1 LTVVNAFGRGDGL
14 AGVIAEARKMI
25 EQLQSPD
32 HVAALKITGTLTG
45 DDYDQIIA
53 DVEGRLARHERIG
66 VLLDLVEFRDF
77 TLEAGLKD
85 IRYDLS
91 KLFQLRRFPR
101 EAIIT
106 DKRWMRAAAQIADPL
121 LPHVEIRAFAP
132 DERDAAMT
140 WVSDVQA

>member
-1 LTVVNAFGRGDGL
+1 
-14 AGVIAEARKMI
+14 MI
-25 EQLQSPD
+25 EQLTAPD
-32 HVAALKITGTLTG
+32 HVVALKVSGTLTG
-45 DDYDQIIA
+45 GDYDKVIA

-91 KLFQLRRFPR
+91 KLFELRRFPR

-132 DERDAAMT
+132 EERDAAMA
-140 WVSDVQA
+140 WVSAVQA